1 MWNKEKLLKKLEN
14 TPQNVRYKEI
24 ETLFHN
30 NDFEIIEQKGSH
42 KAIVY
47 KKNPKHY
54 VTFALHNNDCK
65 LIYKKFLRELYKF
78 YLSDNK
84 E

>member
-24 ETLFHN
+24 EALFRN
-30 NDFEIIEQKGSH
+30 NDFEIIEWKGSH
-42 KAIVY
+42 KKIIY
-47 KKNPKHY
+47 KKNFTKC
-54 VTFALHNNDCK
+54 VTVSLHNNDCK
-65 LIYKKFLRELYKF
+65 VWYKKDLVELYKF

-84 E
+84 K